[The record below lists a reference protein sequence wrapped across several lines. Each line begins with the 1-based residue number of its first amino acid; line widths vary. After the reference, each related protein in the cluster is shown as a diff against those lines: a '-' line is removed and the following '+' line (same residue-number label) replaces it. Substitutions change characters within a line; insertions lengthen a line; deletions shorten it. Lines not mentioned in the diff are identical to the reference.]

1 MKRHGA
7 TGRAQRGMVLVV
19 SLVFLLV
26 LTILGL
32 AAIQNTSLEER
43 MAGNLRSEN
52 VALQAA
58 EAALRGGELWL
69 ARETPTLARKVKPTL
84 TTSKPGAPSANEV
97 WRLDRPIVGTVPW
110 WRNVAAT
117 AAWWGANAI
126 EVPVGDLVVA
136 DQPRYVIE
144 YLGRFPG
151 DINLS
156 VPGQPADFFQVTARG
171 VAPGGRGEALL
182 RSTYA
187 GYYAY

>member
-1 MKRHGA
+1 
-7 TGRAQRGMVLVV
+7 
-19 SLVFLLV
+19 
-26 LTILGL
+26 
-32 AAIQNTSLEER
+32 
-43 MAGNLRSEN
+43 
-52 VALQAA
+52 
-58 EAALRGGELWL
+58 
-69 ARETPTLARKVKPTL
+69 
-84 TTSKPGAPSANEV
+84 
-97 WRLDRPIVGTVPW
+97 
-110 WRNVAAT
+110 VAAT

-171 VAPGGRGEALL
+171 VAAGGRGEALL

-187 GYYAY
+187 GYYAD